1 MKQCITFCSFFF
13 LSLFSFAQIGL
24 PIQSSFLPKN
34 NLVVNYDFSKSS
46 SFTRGA
52 TTLTNIAGTA
62 SGNATIVNSPIFFNS
77 LGFISLNGTN
87 QYVVTP
93 NLKTY
98 FKPINTSVQN
108 SFTVSFWIYPT
119 NLNGVV
125 LSELDSQTPSSGW
138 HASNIEIVNGFV
150 KYRVWPGSTYVTSSL
165 LTLNQWYHVAMVYDG
180 SSVKGYL
187 NGVLQGT
194 QTYAR
199 EAPSASQN
207 YAIGATEATN
217 MGTTAYG
224 NFHLAQ
230 FKLHQLPL
238 TDNDILQEYI
248 TRKSEFDYTIHSP
261 STNTNPAYWSIS
273 SAWNN
278 STGSTG
284 ASDAFSA
291 PHYTPWLNSS
301 LGWAAQKLD
310 ANQFITLNYDEPA
323 SIIGAVIQP
332 RASSGGQFVTKVHV
346 ETSLTG
352 TAPWTRVLSDQPLST
367 TITDDARVLFP
378 TSVFAKA
385 VKVIP
390 VTWTNHITMR
400 LGALVKPN
408 NLVSD
413 GLVLLLDPANI
424 NSYEGSGATFKDLT
438 TNAMNFNLV
447 GTPTY
452 DPSGFFTFNGTS
464 QYASRAHTSI
474 IKPTTA
480 ISIEQWL
487 NADDWNAGTSTS
499 YKTSISCTSTGG
511 YASYIWNGSFRSYI
525 YAGGKYLIPSASV
538 SNFSGW
544 HHFVTTF
551 DGRYARLYID
561 GLLVSTDDY
570 GSANKTIS
578 YASNSIFLGVEAG
591 SSTSHDG
598 KYWQGKIATTSI
610 YNKALTDA
618 EILQNYNN
626 SKRRYSLQDNL
637 VLHYDPSMT
646 KSYPGSGISLFDLT
660 DNGLTGTMSNITF
673 SNPAF
678 TYNGSSSQVSIPDN
692 ALLEPGTGNWT
703 MEAWFKPTQFTAST
717 QTVLGKFG
725 NGGTAS
731 IISYAM
737 RQINGNIR
745 ADFSNGTTAF
755 TSNDYAIS
763 LNTWVHM
770 VYVWDRTNSMLHTY
784 SNGVLKQSRAISI
797 SGGIRNGTTNLFIGS
812 YNGGEYSQYYKGQIG
827 KVRLYNKAL
836 TASEV
841 LNNFNLSKDL
851 YGL

>member
-24 PIQSSFLPKN
+24 PVQLSFLPKN

-52 TTLTNIAGTA
+52 TNLTNIAGTA

-291 PHYTPWLNSS
+291 PHYTPWLNST

-323 SIIGAVIQP
+323 SINGAVIQP

-413 GLVLLLDPANI
+413 GLVLRLDPANI
-424 NSYEGSGATFKDLT
+424 NSYEGSGTTFKDMT

-511 YASYIWNGSFRSYI
+511 YGSYIWNGSFRSYI
-525 YAGGKYLIPSASV
+525 YAGGKYLITSASV

-626 SKRRYSLQDNL
+626 TIRRYSLQDNL

-703 MEAWFKPTQFTAST
+703 MEAWFKPTQFTSST

-725 NGGTAS
+725 NGGTSS

-737 RQINGNIR
+737 RQLNGNIR

-755 TSNDYAIS
+755 TSDNYAIS

-784 SNGVLKQSRAISI
+784 SNGVLKQSKAISI
-797 SGGIRNGTTNLFIGS
+797 SGGIRNNTTNLFIGS

-827 KVRLYNKAL
+827 KVRLYNKGL